1 MKDVW
6 YDGYFCLPD
15 TVPNRLER
23 LLMKARQNPVKT
35 VDVTVGGCLN
45 NINACEKTQA

>member
-6 YDGYFCLPD
+6 YDGYFCLPN
-15 TVPNRLER
+15 TVP
-23 LLMKARQNPVKT
+23 KARHNPVKT

-45 NINACEKTQA
+45 NINACEKTQV